1 MTQTDN
7 FDTDRFMRE
16 GGVQFF
22 MVEVDNILGNGI
34 DLISIIISDR
44 INLLNRLSDAS
55 DFREKF
61 LEIIF

>member
-7 FDTDRFMRE
+7 FDTDRFM

>member
-1 MTQTDN
+1 
-7 FDTDRFMRE
+7 
-16 GGVQFF
+16 
-22 MVEVDNILGNGI
+22 MVEVDNTLGNGI